1 MAPTMRM
8 LSSDDRVKIAL
19 FLSLHRACQ
28 NRGFIYARW
37 TTGSKSRAKLYRFTP
52 NLKIKI
58 LIGGRYHELTPVPCN
73 LPHEL
78 PCAFGNQPT
87 PYLTAQVYG
96 RIEVD
101 GKYARK
107 TRR

>member
-1 MAPTMRM
+1 MIGLKLRYSS
-8 LSSDDRVKIAL
+8 LSTELVRIE
-19 FLSLHRACQ
+19 
-28 NRGFIYARW
+28 GFIYARW

-58 LIGGRYHELTPVPCN
+58 LIGGRYHKLTPVPCN

-96 RIEVD
+96 SIEVD